1 MDGEHRSPPSSADRA
16 QLGPSSHRFGLVAHL
31 ASEAG
36 RRAPCL
42 HPRAGAE
49 LRCGVMGTWGGNPAR
64 QERPEGSGFP
74 TRERSRVLALA
85 PQVAGARRQAG
96 LAFGHCARVAAA
108 APGQMFCSSSLFSSQ
123 RLLLPSAWPPGP
135 ARHGRQIPLPPSPT
149 GPRTI
154 RVGGET
160 PQSPPKPTRASRVL
174 MGWGGGS
181 RIAFGRSGR
190 GGRSKRQGWGRHA
203 GGSQGVGDNQGYL

>member
-1 MDGEHRSPPSSADRA
+1 MDGEHRSPP
-16 QLGPSSHRFGLVAHL
+16 GFGLVAHS

-42 HPRAGAE
+42 HPGAGAE
-49 LRCGVMGTWGGNPAR
+49 LRRGVMGTWGGNPAR
-64 QERPEGSGFP
+64 RERSEGSGFP
-74 TRERSRVLALA
+74 SRDRSGGLALA
-85 PQVAGARRQAG
+85 PQVAGARWQAG

-108 APGQMFCSSSLFSSQ
+108 APGQMFCSFRLFGSQ
-123 RLLLPSAWPPGP
+123 RLLLPAAWPPGP
-135 ARHGRQIPLPPSPT
+135 ARHGRQIPLPPSPM

-154 RVGGET
+154 RGGGET
-160 PQSPPKPTRASRVL
+160 PRSPPKPTRASGVL

-181 RIAFGRSGR
+181 PIAFGRAGR
-190 GGRSKRQGWGRHA
+190 GGRSKRQGWGRRA